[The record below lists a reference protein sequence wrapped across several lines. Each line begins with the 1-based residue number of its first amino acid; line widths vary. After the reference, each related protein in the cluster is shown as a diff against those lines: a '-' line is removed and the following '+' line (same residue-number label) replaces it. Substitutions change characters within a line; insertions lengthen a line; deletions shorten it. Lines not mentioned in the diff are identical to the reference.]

1 MNNEVN
7 ILTLL
12 EQFIP
17 LLIVMLGTFIVGYVT
32 AYFLISKQYKTKISK
47 LKNEVNAALTTA
59 QAKDIE
65 TIFTEIKPKILD
77 IVKEN
82 QKQHTNPLTTP
93 IPQKTKTTYV
103 TYVKHKPSLNFDSIG
118 KGNSNAPDDLTKID
132 GIGPYLEERLN
143 EIGIYN
149 FHQISNLKISDVR
162 LISDLI
168 ELFPTRIES
177 EKWIEQATSLA
188 ILEKT

>member
-17 LLIVMLGTFIVGYVT
+17 LLIVMLGTFIVGYVI
-32 AYFLISKQYKTKISK
+32 AYSLISKQYKTKNSK
-47 LKNEVNAALTTA
+47 IQNEVNAALTTA

-65 TIFTEIKPKILD
+65 TIFTEIKPKILN

-118 KGNSNAPDDLTKID
+118 KGNSNAPDDLTIID